1 MIIVVISSGIAKKKI
16 LKIEQQKNIFYA
28 FLPLPH

>member
-16 LKIEQQKNIFYA
+16 LKIEQQNNILYA
-28 FLPLPH
+28 FLPLPY